1 MTNSNKN
8 IKHAFSL
15 RKVGETSLLDIQAQ
29 CYDSEFGLGMEYSLE
44 ESGQGI
50 AEFRAKEVSHALH
63 CMLKFGEGSL
73 MSPEC
78 SYDQLEIVM
87 FEVNANVRNFK
98 RVIIPEQIQIT
109 IAKELGMFKPM
120 VCDFENRFK
129 ELLSL
134 ENLEII
140 E

>member
-1 MTNSNKN
+1 MTNSNKD

-29 CYDSEFGLGMEYSLE
+29 CYESEFGLGMEYSLE
-44 ESGQGI
+44 DSGQGI
-50 AEFRAKEVSHALH
+50 AEFRANEISHALH
-63 CMLKFGEGSL
+63 CMLKFGDGSL

-78 SYDQLEIVM
+78 SYNQLEIVM
-87 FEVNANVRNFK
+87 FEVNTNARNFK
-98 RVIIPEQIQIT
+98 RVIIPEQTQIA
-109 IAKELGMFKPM
+109 IAQQLGMYKPS
-120 VCDFENRFK
+120 VSEFENRFK